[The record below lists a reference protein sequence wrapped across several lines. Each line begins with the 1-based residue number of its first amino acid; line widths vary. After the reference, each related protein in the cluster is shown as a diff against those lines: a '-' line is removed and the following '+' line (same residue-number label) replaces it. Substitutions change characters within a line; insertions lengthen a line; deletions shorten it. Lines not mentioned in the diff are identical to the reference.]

1 GLPFKDGREMV
12 EYHWQRRDQPLSEPS
27 TPPTNVCA
35 ALTKQLCCRV
45 AKGFRYGWKSPEGS
59 RYVHWRHGSD
69 PPREEYVQRTP
80 PRLCNAGI
88 SGPHANLWLRHQQH
102 SALREPSPH
111 Q

>member
-35 ALTKQLCCRV
+35 VLTKQLCCRV

-69 PPREEYVQRTP
+69 PPREEYVRGTSLPEPWPSLQTP
-80 PRLCNAGI
+80 DLGSSNRPF
-88 SGPHANLWLRHQQH
+88 P
-102 SALREPSPH
+102 
-111 Q
+111 